1 MSRPPNSTIVF
12 LNLPVQSSSWLMGID
27 FQFFNL
33 NRVFKGIKSIPDGAH
48 LLHYSEASPE
58 PDTSDKE
65 NAASSLRYGHWIEC
79 KEGFVHI
86 FFWDEESHRLVM
98 VEQNSLDYSKGMARL
113 GDDYKYMVSYPG
125 DADEWAKLTN
135 MIDLEVIEEY
145 LPTENGSGLVSTIM
159 PSREER
165 IALTEILNRNQPTP
179 GTAAVKEDEEEINY
193 TIIQHDK
200 HRKDRTGQELTDD
213 HFDKSWYLQELYGH
227 DNELLIAELQ
237 LAFVSFVAVGSFCSG
252 MQWLSLAKL
261 VSTSKSFLDRSRN
274 FFLTFLGTL
283 HLQLIKLPPELLVD
297 ELNLHNQLNIKIYV
311 EVMENFSNIF
321 DNMNGDCCGKMKLNG
336 NLQNIWHNI
345 VATNQ
350 KFGIDLKQLK
360 RSVDEENFEVFNL
373 EDYDEN
379 DEDMPVIV

>member
-33 NRVFKGIKSIPDGAH
+33 NRVFKGIKLIPDGVH
-48 LLHYSEASPE
+48 LLHYSEALPE

-65 NAASSLRYGHWIEC
+65 NAVSSLRYGHWIEC

-98 VEQNSLDYSKGMARL
+98 VEQNLLDYSKGMARL
-113 GDDYKYMVSYPG
+113 GDDYKYMVAYPG

-165 IALTEILNRNQPTP
+165 IALTEILNRNQPTS

-252 MQWLSLAKL
+252 TQWLSLAKL
-261 VSTSKSFLDRSRN
+261 VLTSKSFLDRSKN

-360 RSVDEENFEVFNL
+360 RLVDEENFEVFNL

>member
-1 MSRPPNSTIVF
+1 MSRPPKTTLVF

-33 NRVFKGIKSIPDGAH
+33 KQVFKGIKLIPDGVH
-48 LLHYSEASPE
+48 LLHYSEALTE
-58 PDTSDKE
+58 PDTSDKQ
-65 NAASSLRYGHWIEC
+65 NALSSLRYGHWIEC

-86 FFWDEESHRLVM
+86 FFWDEELHQLVM
-98 VEQNSLDYSKGMARL
+98 VEENLLDYSKGMAHL
-113 GDDYKYMVSYPG
+113 GDDYKYMVNYPG
-125 DADEWAKLTN
+125 DAEEWTKLTN
-135 MIDLEVIEEY
+135 MIDFEIIEEY
-145 LPTENGSGLVSTIM
+145 LPTKNGSGAVSTIM

-165 IALTEILNRNQPTP
+165 IALTEILNRNQTSDKTP
-179 GTAAVKEDEEEINY
+179 PVKEDEEEINY
-193 TIIQHDK
+193 TIIQHEK
-200 HRKDRTGQELTDD
+200 HREDRTGQELTDD

-237 LAFVSFVAVGSFCSG
+237 LAFVNFVAVGSFCSG

-261 VSTSKSFLDRSRN
+261 VLTSKSFLDRNKN
-274 FFLTFLGTL
+274 FFFQFLCTF
-283 HLQLIKLPPELLVD
+283 HLQLIKLPSELLVD

-311 EVMENFSNIF
+311 EVMENFSDIF
-321 DNMNGDCCGKMKLNG
+321 DAMSGNCCGKMKLKG

-345 VATNQ
+345 VATNK
-350 KFGIDLKQLK
+350 KFSIDLKQLK
-360 RSVDEENFEVFNL
+360 RLVDEENFEVFNL

>member
-33 NRVFKGIKSIPDGAH
+33 NRVFKGIKLIPDGAH
-48 LLHYSEASPE
+48 LLHYSEALPE

-98 VEQNSLDYSKGMARL
+98 VEQNLLDYSKGMARL

-261 VSTSKSFLDRSRN
+261 VLTSKSFLDRSRN

-360 RSVDEENFEVFNL
+360 RLVDEENFEVFNL